1 MTAIVIGDDAFEART
16 DVLYVGDLENE
27 SRKLPN
33 APGDVAYLGQQLFVM
48 PEEVLVVML
57 NHSCA
62 GAGRHN
68 NVLRVAEDFQ
78 KMPRNL
84 ACLLGVSAIERRLAA
99 ARLGLWKIDLETE
112 TLEHLSHRDGDLR
125 EELVDHAGDEQRDSS
140 FGGIRFGRAR
150 QIQL

>member
-62 GAGRHN
+62 GAGGHN
-68 NVLRVAEDFQ
+68 DVLGVAEDVQ
-78 KMPRNL
+78 KMPGNL
-84 ACLLGVSAIERRLAA
+84 ARFLGISAVERRLAA
-99 ARLGLWKIDLETE
+99 ARLGPRKIDLETE
-112 TLEHLSHRDGDLR
+112 TVEHLSHRDADLR
-125 EELVDHAGDEQRDSS
+125 EELVDDAGDEKRDP
-140 FGGIRFGRAR
+140 G